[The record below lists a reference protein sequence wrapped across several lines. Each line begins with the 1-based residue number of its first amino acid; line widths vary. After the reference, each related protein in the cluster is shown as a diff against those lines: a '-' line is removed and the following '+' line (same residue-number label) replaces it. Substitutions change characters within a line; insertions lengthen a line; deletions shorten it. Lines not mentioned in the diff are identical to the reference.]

1 MGVEIFQEES
11 DMVICWGRSYSAE
24 EILREGREWMWIFG
38 MDASRIENQ
47 TCTILFEILFLE
59 MP

>member
-11 DMVICWGRSYSAE
+11 DMVICWGRRYSAE

-38 MDASRIENQ
+38 MDASRKENQ
-47 TCTILFEILFLE
+47 TCTILFEILFVE
-59 MP
+59 MQ